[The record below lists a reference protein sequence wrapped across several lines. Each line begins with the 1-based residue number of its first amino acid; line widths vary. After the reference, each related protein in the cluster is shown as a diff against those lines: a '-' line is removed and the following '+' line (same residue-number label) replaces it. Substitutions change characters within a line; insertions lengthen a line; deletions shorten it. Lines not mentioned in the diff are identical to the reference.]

1 MESGRCRDKSSS
13 EAQIKRQGM
22 GELVGGGGGKLG
34 QLSIWRIETA
44 LQSQRWILDRS
55 VGLDEQEDDL
65 N

>member
-1 MESGRCRDKSSS
+1 
-13 EAQIKRQGM
+13 M

-55 VGLDEQEDDL
+55 VGLDEQEDYL